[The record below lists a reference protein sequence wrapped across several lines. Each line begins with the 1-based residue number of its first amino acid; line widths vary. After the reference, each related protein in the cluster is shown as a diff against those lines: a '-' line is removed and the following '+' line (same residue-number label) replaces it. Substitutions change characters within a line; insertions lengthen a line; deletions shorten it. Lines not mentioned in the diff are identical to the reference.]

1 MFSGSVCWFR
11 TSSAACQNR
20 RASTASECSES
31 ISNPHP
37 TDTDE
42 SDKKP
47 PSWSLSLLCSSSSSS
62 IIRCLPGTFDSTSLS
77 SSSNSKVSNNA
88 NEFTRCHTKAMLMMN
103 QSGRWEGRK
112 EGKKV
117 RGGSDGKWMRRC
129 WCWCCCCYRVVVV
142 VVVVVVA
149 VVLLSGCLLV
159 VVVLFAFGIL
169 SPSENVLVD
178 GCLLADGN
186 SEVLGLYQ
194 WRKALDLFC
203 IQILSIVSSHL
214 SKAVLKR
221 L

>member
-1 MFSGSVCWFR
+1 M
-11 TSSAACQNR
+11 
-20 RASTASECSES
+20 
-31 ISNPHP
+31 
-37 TDTDE
+37 
-42 SDKKP
+42 
-47 PSWSLSLLCSSSSSS
+47 
-62 IIRCLPGTFDSTSLS
+62 
-77 SSSNSKVSNNA
+77 
-88 NEFTRCHTKAMLMMN
+88 
-103 QSGRWEGRK
+103 
-112 EGKKV
+112 
-117 RGGSDGKWMRRC
+117 
-129 WCWCCCCYRVVVV
+129 